1 VKELLKKKAQAK
13 KYKAKAKKYKARVR
27 KLKVKHKIRF
37 KVIKK
42 NMMKL
47 K

>member
-1 VKELLKKKAQAK
+1 VKELLKKKARVK

-27 KLKVKHKIRF
+27 KLKVKHKIRL